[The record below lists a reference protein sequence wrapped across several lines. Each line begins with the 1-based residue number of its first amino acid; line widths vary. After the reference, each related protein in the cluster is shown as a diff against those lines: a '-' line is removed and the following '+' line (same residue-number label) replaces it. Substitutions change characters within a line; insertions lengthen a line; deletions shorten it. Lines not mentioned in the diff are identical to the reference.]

1 MDWFGIL
8 LVGQRVNGYL
18 VGNHKRGIEA
28 KSEMTDNLVL
38 IGFVLVLLHEI
49 LDAGECN
56 LVNVLV
62 NLILGHAKSVVCD
75 LDGLVI
81 WVHGHLDFVL
91 QILRSFILSHEFQLL
106 KLGNGIAAVADQLP
120 VENVM
125 VRVQPFLDY
134 RENIF
139 ACN

>member
-1 MDWFGIL
+1 MDRLGIL
-8 LVGQRVNGYL
+8 LVGQRINGYL
-18 VGNHKRGIEA
+18 VGNHERRVEA
-28 KSEMTDNLVL
+28 QSEMTDNLVL
-38 IGFVLVLLHEI
+38 IGLVLVLLHKI
-49 LDAGECN
+49 LYAGECN

-62 NLILGHAKSVVCD
+62 NLVLGHAKSIVCD

-81 WVHGHLDFVL
+81 WIHGHLDFVL

-106 KLGNGIAAVADQLP
+106 KFGNGIAAVADQLP

-134 RENIF
+134 RENIL

>member
-49 LDAGECN
+49 LDAGKCN
-56 LVNVLV
+56 LVNILV
-62 NLILGHAKSVVCD
+62 NLVLGHAKSIVCD
-75 LDGLVI
+75 LYGLVI
-81 WVHGHLDFVL
+81 WIHGHLDFVL
-91 QILRSFILSHEFQLL
+91 QILRSLVLAHELQFL
-106 KLGNGIAAVADQLP
+106 KLGNGIAAIAYQLP

-134 RENIF
+134 WENVL